1 MAGQWRPRGIN
12 KPWNNSCDFFAPTKT
27 RETSLTLLSDERKR
41 IAGQERD
48 RRGHSVS
55 AVLNASTAL
64 RPPNAKEFDRQAST
78 DNLRRWFGITSR
90 SHAGSGEVKFAVG
103 GSIPSLSANMV
114 AAASRAPAAP
124 SACPCIDF
132 VELTASRSACVPKT

>member
-27 RETSLTLLSDERKR
+27 RETSLTLLSGERKR
-41 IAGQERD
+41 IARQERD

-64 RPPNAKEFDRQAST
+64 RPPNAKEFDSAYAEEPACNVFSSRPPHST
-78 DNLRRWFGITSR
+78 QSGVSAEGTDIAAV
-90 SHAGSGEVKFAVG
+90 AGPEAVG
-103 GSIPSLSANMV
+103 GGRRTSP
-114 AAASRAPAAP
+114 
-124 SACPCIDF
+124 
-132 VELTASRSACVPKT
+132 